1 MNQDAG
7 TRLTHSLIEYGN
19 VKLGF
24 VEIGKLG
31 RKSNSSNPVGFIQSG
46 DRRGGGI
53 RVPRTRCGLHSLLYI
68 CETGLHE
75 KK

>member
-46 DRRGGGI
+46 DRGGGI
-53 RVPRTRCGLHSLLYI
+53 
-68 CETGLHE
+68 
-75 KK
+75 

>member
-46 DRRGGGI
+46 DRGGVDVVSPGDK
-53 RVPRTRCGLHSLLYI
+53 VGD
-68 CETGLHE
+68 G
-75 KK
+75 

>member
-46 DRRGGGI
+46 DRRGGG
-53 RVPRTRCGLHSLLYI
+53 
-68 CETGLHE
+68 E
-75 KK
+75 

>member
-46 DRRGGGI
+46 DRGVGGNKGPPDK
-53 RVPRTRCGLHSLLYI
+53 VWPSLSIIYL
-68 CETGLHE
+68 
-75 KK
+75 

>member
-46 DRRGGGI
+46 DRGGVDRGG
-53 RVPRTRCGLHSLLYI
+53 RMWPSLFII
-68 CETGLHE
+68 CLCF
-75 KK
+75 